1 MKKALIC
8 FLFLSVC
15 FALCAQ
21 DNRGLLVTGQNGVKV
36 AEFNGAYAL
45 VIGES
50 EYTSGW
56 KRLPGVKDDVA
67 AIKKL
72 FEELGF
78 QVETIEN
85 AKSRDLKSGIEN
97 FLDKYGYNSDARIIL
112 YFAGHGHTLT
122 LSTNNKMGYIVPVD
136 APLPEKNEAAFKR
149 SAIAM
154 DQFNSWAKTYDSR
167 HILFI
172 FDSCF
177 SGSVFR
183 SSRGERPPAI
193 DRSINLPVRQFI
205 TSGAADEA
213 VPDESVFRRQL
224 EAAGR
229 LTQPRAGM

>member
-67 AIKKL
+67 AVKKL

-85 AKSRDLKSGIEN
+85 ATSRNLKIGIES
-97 FLDKYGYNSDARIIL
+97 FLNKYGYNPDARIIL
-112 YFAGHGHTLT
+112 YFAGHGHTLI

-136 APLPEKNEAAFKR
+136 APLPRRTKPLL
-149 SAIAM
+149 
-154 DQFNSWAKTYDSR
+154 SR
-167 HILFI
+167 
-172 FDSCF
+172 
-177 SGSVFR
+177 
-183 SSRGERPPAI
+183 A
-193 DRSINLPVRQFI
+193 Q
-205 TSGAADEA
+205 
-213 VPDESVFRRQL
+213 
-224 EAAGR
+224 
-229 LTQPRAGM
+229 